1 MSSSRARAHCGEV
14 SAGRGVIH
22 TYAVVHRPVSPD
34 FDSPYAPVLV
44 EMQKGWIML
53 SALIGCDHSA
63 AAVELEVEVE
73 SHAGTDGVTLPSM

>member
-1 MSSSRARAHCGEV
+1 M
-14 SAGRGVIH
+14 
-22 TYAVVHRPVSPD
+22 
-34 FDSPYAPVLV
+34 

-63 AAVELEVEVE
+63 AAVELEVQVE